1 MPEATE
7 PLLNPPATAMQRPD
21 PVPALSVESL
31 DAADGAQSSKVPVS
45 QLIREDILLA
55 GAYRTLAART
65 NALIDWVENE
75 MKKQRARMQAK
86 P

>member
-1 MPEATE
+1 M
-7 PLLNPPATAMQRPD
+7 
-21 PVPALSVESL
+21 
-31 DAADGAQSSKVPVS
+31 S

-55 GAYRTLAART
+55 GAYRALAVRT

-75 MKKQRARMQAK
+75 MKKQRVRMQAE